1 MSFPQTL
8 FADHSKNSMLGET
21 VIQSE
26 TIPEVN
32 TLYAQAEAVNS
43 LENTNVANFNIDDV
57 EALNPNLFPNQPRP
71 GSSNIPTTIPNV
83 KQMLTLYSILV
94 SYNVISKKIIIVIP
108 GLTGTIDN
116 AENVAMSYIIS
127 LAILNGMSIGQVPEF
142 VYAIADRNQ
151 TNPVAD
157 WINSK
162 PWDGVD
168 RLQSIYDTL
177 VAREDYPE
185 ALKQVLMYRWLI
197 STVAAAF
204 MSRGFHARG
213 VLTTQ
218 GGQSM
223 GKTAWIKALI
233 IDPILREQV
242 LKLDHHLDP
251 SNKDSLLTAIS
262 HWIVEIGELDSSFK
276 KDIARLKG
284 FLTSNSDKVRKPYGR
299 TNSEYPRKTV
309 FYATVNETNFLVDP
323 TGNTRWWTIPVTSIN
338 YTHDIDTQQ
347 LFAQIAIDFN
357 AGEPWWLS
365 SAEEKCLEKFN
376 DSHRNISAIHEG
388 VLEILDMDHINDT
401 NLPLLS
407 ASDVL
412 KRLGIHTPSNTQSK
426 EVNKVLRELLGDSKR
441 IQGVN
446 KWRVP
451 LRQFTNATSTYSAS
465 NNDDDL
471 Y

>member
-1 MSFPQTL
+1 MSNIQVFKNNDS
-8 FADHSKNSMLGET
+8 ADTEKLSLKDIEQINVDNFEPIP
-21 VIQSE
+21 VQS
-26 TIPEVN
+26 
-32 TLYAQAEAVNS
+32 
-43 LENTNVANFNIDDV
+43 
-57 EALNPNLFPNQPRP
+57 FPNQPRS
-71 GSSNIPTTIPNV
+71 GSYNIPTTIPNV

-94 SYNVISKKIIIVIP
+94 RYNVISKKIIIIIP
-108 GLTGTIDN
+108 GLTGTVDN
-116 AENVAMSYIIS
+116 ADNVAMSYIIS
-127 LAILNGMSIGQVPEF
+127 LAILNGMSTGQIPEF
-142 VYAIADRNQ
+142 VSAIADRNQ
-151 TNPVAD
+151 INPVAD
-157 WINSK
+157 WIHSK
-162 PWDGVD
+162 EWDGID

-197 STVAAAF
+197 SAVAAVF

-213 VLTTQ
+213 VLTIQ
-218 GGQSM
+218 GRQSM
-223 GKTAWIKALI
+223 GKTAWINALI

-262 HWIVEIGELDSSFK
+262 HWLVEIGELDSSFK

-347 LFAQIAIDFN
+347 LFAQVAIDFN

-388 VLEILDMDHINDT
+388 VLEILDMDHSKDT
-401 NLPLLS
+401 NLPSLS

-412 KRLGIHTPSNTQSK
+412 KRLGIHTPSNSQSK
-426 EVNKVLRELLGDSKR
+426 EINKVLRELLGDSKR

-446 KWRVP
+446 KWRIP
-451 LRQFTNATSTYSAS
+451 LRQFANATSIYTGS
-465 NNDDDL
+465 NDDYL

>member
-204 MSRGFHARG
+204 MPRGFHARG

-233 IDPILREQV
+233 IDPILKEQV

>member
-1 MSFPQTL
+1 MSNIQVFKNNDS
-8 FADHSKNSMLGET
+8 ADTEKLSLKDIEQINVDNFEPIP
-21 VIQSE
+21 VQS
-26 TIPEVN
+26 
-32 TLYAQAEAVNS
+32 
-43 LENTNVANFNIDDV
+43 
-57 EALNPNLFPNQPRP
+57 FPNQPRS
-71 GSSNIPTTIPNV
+71 GSYNIPTTIPNV

-94 SYNVISKKIIIVIP
+94 RYNVISKKIIIIIP
-108 GLTGTIDN
+108 GLTGTVDN
-116 AENVAMSYIIS
+116 ADNVAMSYIIS
-127 LAILNGMSIGQVPEF
+127 LAILNGMSTGQIPEF
-142 VYAIADRNQ
+142 VSAIADRNQ
-151 TNPVAD
+151 INPVAD
-157 WINSK
+157 WIHSK
-162 PWDGVD
+162 PWDGID

-185 ALKQVLMYRWLI
+185 ALKQVLIYRWLI
-197 STVAAAF
+197 SAVAAVF

-213 VLTTQ
+213 VLTIQ
-218 GGQSM
+218 GRQSM
-223 GKTAWIKALI
+223 GKTAWINALI

-262 HWIVEIGELDSSFK
+262 HWLVEIGELDSSFK

-347 LFAQIAIDFN
+347 LFAQVAIDFN

-388 VLEILDMDHINDT
+388 VLEILDMDHSKDT
-401 NLPLLS
+401 NLPSLS

-412 KRLGIHTPSNTQSK
+412 KRLGIHTPSNSQSK
-426 EVNKVLRELLGDSKR
+426 EINKVLRELLGDSKR

-451 LRQFTNATSTYSAS
+451 LRQFANATSIYTGS
-465 NNDDDL
+465 NDDYL

>member
-1 MSFPQTL
+1 MSNIQVFKNND
-8 FADHSKNSMLGET
+8 FADNDELSIKDIEHINVDNFEPIP
-21 VIQSE
+21 VQS
-26 TIPEVN
+26 
-32 TLYAQAEAVNS
+32 
-43 LENTNVANFNIDDV
+43 
-57 EALNPNLFPNQPRP
+57 FPNQPRS
-71 GSSNIPTTIPNV
+71 GSYNIPTTIPNV

-204 MSRGFHARG
+204 MPRGFHARG

-233 IDPILREQV
+233 IDPILKEQV

-412 KRLGIHTPSNTQSK
+412 KRLGIHTPSNSQSK
-426 EVNKVLRELLGDSKR
+426 EVNKALRELLGDSKR

-451 LRQFTNATSTYSAS
+451 LRQFTNATSAYTGS
-465 NNDDDL
+465 NDDYL

>member
-1 MSFPQTL
+1 MSNIQVFKNND
-8 FADHSKNSMLGET
+8 FADNDELSIKDIEHINVDNFEPIP
-21 VIQSE
+21 VQS
-26 TIPEVN
+26 
-32 TLYAQAEAVNS
+32 
-43 LENTNVANFNIDDV
+43 
-57 EALNPNLFPNQPRP
+57 FPNQPRS
-71 GSSNIPTTIPNV
+71 GSYNIPTTIPNV
-83 KQMLTLYSILV
+83 KQMLTLYPILV

-204 MSRGFHARG
+204 MPRGFHARG

-233 IDPILREQV
+233 IDPILKEQV

-412 KRLGIHTPSNTQSK
+412 KRLGIHTPSNSQSK
-426 EVNKVLRELLGDSKR
+426 EVNKALRELLGDSKR

-451 LRQFTNATSTYSAS
+451 LRQFTNATSAYTGS
-465 NNDDDL
+465 NDDYL